1 MLGGTLGSTTS
12 SMGETRKTTSSKF
25 MTSLGHSSL
34 PHTPKGGLVSTHNM
48 SCVILETGNVTQR
61 HVSVGESLKIDQEH
75 LGGANN
81 DLRDCRDEIKLRSKR
96 LQKNTEVI
104 AMYEKDIVP
113 LLTAYEKATEGF
125 KKTYESARVGHE
137 KGECGPF
144 PLNLIMPPGS
154 HPLPTPHAPQPPHS
168 QALNT
173 SRRRLGTTQ
182 FTPRLARTS
191 SLGCRTVQGH

>member
-1 MLGGTLGSTTS
+1 
-12 SMGETRKTTSSKF
+12 MGETRKTTSSKF
-25 MTSLGHSSL
+25 MTTLGHTSSL

-75 LGGANN
+75 LGEANN

-104 AMYEKDIVP
+104 AMYERDIVP
-113 LLTAYEKATEGF
+113 LLTAYEKAIEGF

-144 PLNLIMPPGS
+144 PLKSPHRLLLMPPAS
-154 HPLPTPHAPQPPHS
+154 HLLPTPHAPQPPHS

-182 FTPRLARTS
+182 FTPRLARAS
-191 SLGCRTVQGH
+191 SLECRTVQGL